1 MLLNGFKHVVDVRC
15 VDWTGQYFF
24 FFVGVRLLA
33 NNYIH

>member
-24 FFVGVRLLA
+24 FVGVRLLA
-33 NNYIH
+33 NNDIH